1 MIMTKIMIVVGVMF
15 YVFLWALYANGDSV
29 LLAPLLIPA
38 ILAVMVALGV
48 ALNRYIG
55 VEPRRQHFDDGVDE
69 GER

>member
-48 ALNRYIG
+48 ALQRFIG
-55 VEPRRQHFDDGVDE
+55 IEPRQQHFDDSTDE
-69 GER
+69 SEQ